1 MEIGNKESLKL
12 GYYNKKIMEI
22 MSLSLLRS
30 KLKQI
35 NFAYRLNSFLR
46 SYLQDRTIAL
56 WQSWYE
62 KKAAELGIIC
72 YQEDSLHIALRDRLK
87 ARARNRWPRDVG
99 SLHIFL
105 AYCVTNWEMILP
117 KALSLF
123 GRVTAFD
130 WRQHGFD
137 DTAPDWL
144 TRRDSMNKAM
154 LEAFHRAHR
163 EQPVDAVVGYL
174 SGHNTAPETLQEMA
188 QTGAAIFNFCW
199 DDRLHFPGKP
209 LGGRYS
215 STAALAGAVD
225 LNLTNAPESI
235 LKYAVHGGL
244 AMFSPEAAHPEVHK
258 PYNLPFDY
266 EVSFVGA
273 CYGWRPRFIQKLK
286 RLGVRVEC
294 FGKGWPN
301 GPLSD
306 EEMVK
311 LYSRSRINLGFSG
324 IAHSRKFTCLKGR
337 DFEVPMSGGLYLTQ
351 DSSELNLVFEV
362 GKEILTYETEE
373 DCARTIFSIL
383 ADPGRAAAIRQAGH
397 IRCLRDHTY
406 EARWSKVFRVAG
418 ILH

>member
-1 MEIGNKESLKL
+1 MP
-12 GYYNKKIMEI
+12 
-22 MSLSLLRS
+22 LSLLHS
-30 KLKQI
+30 KLKHI
-35 NFAYRLNSFLR
+35 NVAYRLNSFLK
-46 SYLQDRTIAL
+46 SYLQDRSVAF
-56 WQSWYE
+56 WQSWYK
-62 KKAAELGIIC
+62 KKAAELGITC
-72 YQEDSLHIALRDRLK
+72 SQDDSLHIALRNRLK
-87 ARARNRWPRDVG
+87 TRARNRWPRDVG

-105 AYCVTNWEMILP
+105 AYCVTNWETILP
-117 KALSLF
+117 KGLSPF

-144 TRRDSMNKAM
+144 ARRDPMNQAM
-154 LEAFHRAHR
+154 LKAFHRADG
-163 EQPVDAVVGYL
+163 EQPVDVVVGYL
-174 SGHNTAPETLQEMA
+174 SGHNTAPETLHEMA

-209 LGGRYS
+209 LGGRDS

-225 LNLTNAPESI
+225 LNLTNAPESL

-273 CYGWRPRFIQKLK
+273 CYGWRPRFVQKLK

-351 DSSELNLVFEV
+351 DSSELDLVFEV

-418 ILH
+418 ILR